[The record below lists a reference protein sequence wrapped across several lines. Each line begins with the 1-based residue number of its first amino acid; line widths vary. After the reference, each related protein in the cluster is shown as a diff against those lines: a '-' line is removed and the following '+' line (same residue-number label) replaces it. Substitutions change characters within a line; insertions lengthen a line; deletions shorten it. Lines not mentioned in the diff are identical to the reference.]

1 MVGKDR
7 HTEAQMY
14 CKYYPQDSQVEKD
27 GPMEGGRSQTEA
39 EEHHRETTQTELE
52 KNEQRKKGRNT

>member
-1 MVGKDR
+1 MGGKDR

-27 GPMEGGRSQTEA
+27 GPMEGERSQTE
-39 EEHHRETTQTELE
+39 EEEKHRETTKTELE
-52 KNEQRKKGRNT
+52 KNEQRKKWRNT